1 MEKNKGFSILSSNI
15 QSINAKINELKIFIE
30 ELREKGLEFQVIC
43 VQETWLKDEDDTSA
57 FEIEGYKMI
66 PQGSSCSTKGG
77 LMVYLL
83 DKYEY
88 EYKSK
93 LTGYE
98 SWEGQI
104 IYIRKG
110 NTLNK
115 GINLI
120 NIYRPPNNLVDK
132 CNEFIKEISPE
143 IKKLE
148 SNKNEAIIAGDFNLD
163 LLKLNEKNVINDY
176 FDMLTSNS
184 FYPKITLPTRL
195 TNNHGTLIDNFFC
208 KLTEHTLDTFSGILI
223 RKFSDHQPYF
233 TILNSLQIKKTC
245 T

>member
-1 MEKNKGFSILSSNI
+1 MSCKYSFGLIKII
-15 QSINAKINELKIFIE
+15 QIE
-30 ELREKGLEFQVIC
+30 YTLL
-43 VQETWLKDEDDTSA
+43 
-57 FEIEGYKMI
+57 
-66 PQGSSCSTKGG
+66 
-77 LMVYLL
+77 YLL
-83 DKYEY
+83 ARIIEIVYVDKYEY

-98 SWEGQI
+98 SWESQI

-132 CNEFIKEISPE
+132 CNEIIKEISPE

-163 LLKLNEKNVINDY
+163 LVKLNEKNQ
-176 FDMLTSNS
+176 
-184 FYPKITLPTRL
+184 
-195 TNNHGTLIDNFFC
+195 
-208 KLTEHTLDTFSGILI
+208 LDG
-223 RKFSDHQPYF
+223 K
-233 TILNSLQIKKTC
+233 
-245 T
+245 